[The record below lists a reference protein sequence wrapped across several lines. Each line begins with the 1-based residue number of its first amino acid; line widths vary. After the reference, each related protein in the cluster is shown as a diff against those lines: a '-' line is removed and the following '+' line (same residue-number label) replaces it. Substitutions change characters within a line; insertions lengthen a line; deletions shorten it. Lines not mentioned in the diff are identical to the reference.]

1 MPVTTENLTGFAQ
14 NTKPRFNCVMTNIFC
29 LRGSFSGSLGL
40 FSRLICFTTWKLSN
54 GQEVAE
60 VSTYCGQGAIL
71 SASSLSTS
79 CYLKACCR
87 AGGHKKGKEVL
98 LDLRLALFSLL
109 ALSTCGGCQ
118 PVDMDP
124 DAQPTLFKHES
135 VQEPIIWWV
144 YELCRAEF

>member
-60 VSTYCGQGAIL
+60 VSAYCGQGAIL

-79 CYLKACCR
+79 CYLKAYCR
-87 AGGHKKGKEVL
+87 AGGHKKGEEVL
-98 LDLRLALFSLL
+98 LDLLLTLFSLL

-124 DAQPTLFKHES
+124 DALPTLFEHES